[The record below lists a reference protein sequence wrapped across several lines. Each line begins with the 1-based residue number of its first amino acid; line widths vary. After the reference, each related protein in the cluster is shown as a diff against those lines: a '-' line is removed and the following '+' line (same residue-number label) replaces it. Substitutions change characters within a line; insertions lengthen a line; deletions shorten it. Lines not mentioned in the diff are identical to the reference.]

1 MASELLQGDLGGAS
15 PQHSLATGE
24 GVEEDT
30 QNALLIPGEE
40 ARLGEARR
48 QHNAFLR
55 ARLALVGLF
64 IGLWFLLAVIGYP
77 MPFSFFVVLLAE
89 GMALLAF
96 ASLVAKAGSPRE
108 LKLLHYAVLGFELV
122 CHTAMVYFLGG
133 LSWLGPVAYVYALM
147 YAAVFLTLGEAALFT
162 GLVAATYMALVTL
175 DGTGTIPHQWYLAQ
189 GPDRY
194 RDTEFFV
201 TTSVAFVGVMAT
213 ITFWMVFIGNEMRRE
228 RDVAIKANDELLLAQ
243 KDLRELNEELEKKV
257 EERTRALT
265 WRAEHDA
272 LTGLL
277 NRSSIARRCQE
288 LLALGRR
295 GGRSL
300 SIVVADGDNF
310 KGCND
315 NGGHAYGDEVL
326 RALAEVLRQ
335 CARES
340 DIVGR
345 QGGDEFLIVLPDTG
359 EKGAVKFCKRLLK
372 QVEARA
378 ASWHLEGPAIPTL
391 SLGVSVFP
399 EHGSDVDELILIA
412 DRAMYDAKA
421 AGGNRAAVGSSGASF
436 IPAPREKPAPR

>member
-1 MASELLQGDLGGAS
+1 
-15 PQHSLATGE
+15 
-24 GVEEDT
+24 
-30 QNALLIPGEE
+30 
-40 ARLGEARR
+40 
-48 QHNAFLR
+48 
-55 ARLALVGLF
+55 
-64 IGLWFLLAVIGYP
+64 
-77 MPFSFFVVLLAE
+77 
-89 GMALLAF
+89 
-96 ASLVAKAGSPRE
+96 
-108 LKLLHYAVLGFELV
+108 
-122 CHTAMVYFLGG
+122 
-133 LSWLGPVAYVYALM
+133 
-147 YAAVFLTLGEAALFT
+147 
-162 GLVAATYMALVTL
+162 
-175 DGTGTIPHQWYLAQ
+175 
-189 GPDRY
+189 
-194 RDTEFFV
+194 
-201 TTSVAFVGVMAT
+201 MAT